1 MNDQEP
7 LQPVERDPVAIRNTV
22 IILIAL
28 MLLGGFFIVYKYKQK
43 MRGEYEEAL
52 KGRPSMTLGDIR
64 TNFKVQGPDDKIYQD
79 GFTFLENK
87 VSLMT
92 TISPES
98 KRESVIL
105 IDILSQAAERYK
117 EDDRFQI
124 VCISADPLGKISA
137 DELRSFSV
145 ENGGGENWLYIT
157 SKSEHFSKYVNKD
170 LKLGDIT
177 QVKKDT
183 DIKILPD
190 VTRIVDYHM
199 NLRGRHDDFYFVARR
214 DVEAES
220 GKDNLV
226 SEWQDYM
233 YKNLDY
239 VLTYESADIDFSE
252 KNNSN
257 RYDFPLVVFGG
268 FVAFII
274 IMGYRLKRKRKQ
286 EELELIN
293 KK

>member
-137 DELRSFSV
+137 DELRSFSI

>member
-98 KRESVIL
+98 KRESMIL

-157 SKSEHFSKYVNKD
+157 SKSEHFSSYVNKD